1 MKDQLL
7 KLRLG
12 EEDDMSEGGGGEKG
26 EEGRQVKS
34 CTHLYLSLSVSLGCQ
49 FVLAPSTQEVLFFE
63 IVNIREPSLDGQIE
77 GIIEHWKAISQMEFD
92 RTMWPKNV
100 NIN

>member
-12 EEDDMSEGGGGEKG
+12 EEDDMEEEKKG

-34 CTHLYLSLSVSLGCQ
+34 CAHLYLSLCQSGLSICARSLYRRC
-49 FVLAPSTQEVLFFE
+49 F
-63 IVNIREPSLDGQIE
+63 SL
-77 GIIEHWKAISQMEFD
+77 
-92 RTMWPKNV
+92 R
-100 NIN
+100 